1 MFPEWLFKD
10 LIAASVMEVHNNL
23 LYELSNT
30 DVEEKTELK
39 KNSSHFK
46 AELIQYSQY
55 LNR

>member
-39 KNSSHFK
+39 KK
-46 AELIQYSQY
+46 
-55 LNR
+55 